1 MLSLCLSKTHLHTN
15 ALRRTP
21 HTGSQPII
29 MITTGLSNAFL
40 CATEKKKQ
48 QQRTAAPTR
57 SRLIPPAQSTDA
69 VLHYLREAKRGVTLE
84 TSQHSSRRRER
95 EASPAAG
102 GVDPLL
108 HITGVCAS
116 KHKSNTS
123 AGGGCCTKLWLRSFN
138 EAKNRATSH
147 SENWVSRSP
156 ERWQ

>member
-1 MLSLCLSKTHLHTN
+1 MLSLCLSKHTFTQN
-15 ALRRTP
+15 ALRCTP

-40 CATEKKKQ
+40 CPTEKTEK

-57 SRLIPPAQSTDA
+57 RHLIPPVQSTDA
-69 VLHYLREAKRGVTLE
+69 VLHYLRAAKCGVTLE
-84 TSQHSSRRRER
+84 TSRHSSRRRER

-102 GVDPLL
+102 SVDPLL

-116 KHKSNTS
+116 KHESNTS

-138 EAKNRATSH
+138 EAKNRATS
-147 SENWVSRSP
+147 SNFP
-156 ERWQ
+156 P